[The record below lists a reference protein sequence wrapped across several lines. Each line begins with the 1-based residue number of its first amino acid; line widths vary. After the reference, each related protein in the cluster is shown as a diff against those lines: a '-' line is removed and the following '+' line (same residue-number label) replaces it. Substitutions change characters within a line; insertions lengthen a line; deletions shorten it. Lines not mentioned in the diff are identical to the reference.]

1 MPITKKN
8 DALKSNKI
16 QILRGLAILAV
27 VLIHNTPGGMAQV
40 LIRPFLNFSVGLFL
54 FLSGMLSSAENWNP
68 WKRLTK
74 VLIPYGIWT
83 LIYVVLATFPT
94 PERIPGRFVS
104 SLLLADSAGMMYYI
118 FVYCQFT
125 LLIPLVDKLARS
137 RYRWW
142 GFVIA
147 PAEILVM
154 RLLPMLLGLKWNPY
168 VSAVISVSCFG
179 WFAYYYLGY
188 LLGNGLISLR
198 ISTGKLVW
206 LWAASMVL
214 QMLEG
219 YWQWSMGEMN
229 CGSQMKLT
237 AVASGLLF
245 VLLAY
250 RFMESEREC
259 RAPVMKKLGDYS
271 FGIYFSHVAVMTVLG
286 MVPVY
291 GKLTPYPLNG
301 IAAIAVSAFCVMLG
315 RKILGQY
322 GKYLAL

>member
-94 PERIPGRFVS
+94 PEQIPGRFVR

-154 RLLPMLLGLKWNPY
+154 RLLPMLLGMKWNPY
-168 VSAVISVSCFG
+168 VSAVISVSCLG

-198 ISTGKLVW
+198 IPTGKLVW

-237 AVASGLLF
+237 VVASGLLF

-259 RAPVMKKLGDYS
+259 RAPVLKKLGDYS

-301 IAAIAVSAFCVMLG
+301 ITAIAVSAFCVMLG
-315 RKILGQY
+315 RKILGKY